1 MSIHDPDFLGLSSVL
16 ALGDMEI
23 SIANIIGSVLVV
35 GLRVSGLMLFAP
47 FFSSVS
53 IPPRIKIVLVMGITA
68 VLYPV
73 YSAKVGP
80 IATTQWPMVVASEML
95 VGIAI
100 GLATNAVFEAA
111 QMAGQMLS
119 VQMGYSLVNILDP
132 NTQVESTVIA
142 MLHQSMLMLI
152 FLSLGVHRWVVRAI
166 AHSFDYL
173 PPGTAT
179 INPVL
184 ARALLHEGTIV
195 LQLGVQIA
203 APVLAATLLVDLV
216 LGLLGKASPQ
226 MPLML
231 LGPAVKST
239 LGVLVFGITV
249 GFWPRLF
256 ERYFSESIAYAEQLL
271 HVAR

>member
-1 MSIHDPDFLGLSSVL
+1 
-16 ALGDMEI
+16 MEI
-23 SIANIIGSVLVV
+23 SIANIVGSVLVV

-47 FFSSVS
+47 FFNSPT
-53 IPPRIKIVLVMGITA
+53 IPPRMKIVLVIAITA
-68 VLYPV
+68 LLYPV
-73 YSAKVGP
+73 YSARVGT
-80 IATTQWPMVVASEML
+80 IAVPQWPMIVASEML

-111 QMAGQMLS
+111 QLAGQMLS
-119 VQMGYSLVNILDP
+119 IQMGYSLVNILDP
-132 NTQVESTVIA
+132 NTQVENTVVA
-142 MLHQSMLMLI
+142 TLHQGAAMLI

-166 AHSFDYL
+166 ANSFDYL

-179 INPVL
+179 INPML
-184 ARALLHEGTIV
+184 AKALLHEGAIV
-195 LQLGVQIA
+195 LQLGIQIA
-203 APVLAATLLVDLV
+203 APVLAATLLVDLL

-239 LGVLVFGITV
+239 LGVSVLAVTM

-256 ERYFSESIAYAEQLL
+256 ERYFSESLAYAERLL
-271 HVAR
+271 QVAR